1 MKKKLYIFAMLAAAL
16 AGCSDN
22 SQTPAVS
29 ADNKETAKKPAKN
42 RVVITVNGRELR
54 QTNLAERVE
63 MFVKVST
70 LANPNMTLNEVQRL
84 RKKIRAIMPKMFKR
98 EVVLEDFLKSEKLTV
113 APETLEKAK
122 KGIVASFR
130 GRLTYD
136 GLRRKVGPALA
147 GILDG
152 FAASQATE
160 ITVRR
165 RILEKNPLELA
176 PDYAEKQLA
185 LIAKYNAEMA
195 LTNAIVYARA
205 TNTWEKLKSGADF
218 RAVAREFS
226 EVPREAREGGDWGTL
241 GLQQLEPDEDLAKW
255 AQQLQPGEF
264 SPPIEGDNGL
274 MILRVDSKKGED
286 YALSRI
292 YFRLPMFKEV
302 VSKEE
307 LLKLKKQQHDR
318 AVLDKEIKALLKSAD
333 VERPKKRKK
342 AGAKRVRRQDR
353 PVAAQ
358 PAGKQSANRQS
369 DGKKS
374 VAGKQGTKKAEAE
387 NGAKRK

>member
-342 AGAKRVRRQDR
+342 AGAKRARRQDG

>member
-1 MKKKLYIFAMLAAAL
+1 MKKKLCIFAVLAVAL

-22 SQTPAVS
+22 GQSAAES
-29 ADNKETAKKPAKN
+29 ADDKTIVKKPAKN

-70 LANPNMTLNEVQRL
+70 LANPKMTLNDLQRL
-84 RKKIRAIMPKMFKR
+84 RKKIKAIMPKMFKR
-98 EVVLEDFLKSEKLTV
+98 EVVFEDFLKSEKLTV

-122 KGIVASFR
+122 KGIVASFK

-185 LIAKYNAEMA
+185 LIAKYNAEMS

-241 GLQQLEPDEDLAKW
+241 GLQQLEPDEELAKW

-318 AVLDKEIKALLKSAD
+318 AVLEKEIKALLKSAA

>member
-241 GLQQLEPDEDLAKW
+241 GLQQLEPDEELAKW

>member
-1 MKKKLYIFAMLAAAL
+1 MKKKLCIFAVLAVAL

-22 SQTPAVS
+22 GQSAAES
-29 ADNKETAKKPAKN
+29 ADDKTIVKKPAKN

-70 LANPNMTLNEVQRL
+70 LANPKMTLNDLQRL
-84 RKKIRAIMPKMFKR
+84 RKKIKAIMPKMFKR
-98 EVVLEDFLKSEKLTV
+98 EVVFEDFLKSEKLTV

-122 KGIVASFR
+122 KGIVASFK

-185 LIAKYNAEMA
+185 LIAKYNAEMS

-241 GLQQLEPDEDLAKW
+241 GRQQLEPDEDLAKW

-318 AVLDKEIKALLKSAD
+318 AVLEKEIKALLKSAD

-342 AGAKRVRRQDR
+342 AGAKRARRQDG

>member
-1 MKKKLYIFAMLAAAL
+1 MKKKLCIFAVLAVAL

-22 SQTPAVS
+22 GQSAAES
-29 ADNKETAKKPAKN
+29 ADDKTIVKKPAKN

-70 LANPNMTLNEVQRL
+70 LANPKMTLNDLQRL
-84 RKKIRAIMPKMFKR
+84 RKKIKAIMPKMFKR
-98 EVVLEDFLKSEKLTV
+98 EVVFEDFLKSEKLTV

-122 KGIVASFR
+122 KGIVASFK

-185 LIAKYNAEMA
+185 LIAKYNAEMS